1 PTGYL
6 PNILVFGFQIN
17 VFALNAP
24 FCKYQ
29 MSYTVCTVTS
39 LFIINCFISF
49 DRYAISSRSLSS
61 SKNFFIYLVV
71 IGLVNAWY
79 FISLP
84 IAILF
89 EHIPLGPNG
98 SYICTSKSTMF
109 LLIAILVYH
118 SILEEVLPIYF
129 WCIT

>member
-1 PTGYL
+1 
-6 PNILVFGFQIN
+6 
-17 VFALNAP
+17 
-24 FCKYQ
+24 

-89 EHIPLGPNG
+89 ENIPLGPNR

-109 LLIAILVYH
+109 LLIVALVYH

-129 WCIT
+129 W